1 MAYAHAMRAAWN
13 ARAEADPLTAIEA
26 SRHNWTDEEFAADG
40 RRMTGLVMRW
50 LGDRVERGRMLEIG
64 CGVGRTVLPFAD
76 VFEHV
81 EAIDVAPRM
90 VALARA
96 RGLPSNVS
104 VRATGGERLE
114 SFGDASIDF
123 VFSEH
128 VFQHIGSAGVIEGY
142 LSETSRVLKPSAAA
156 LFQFDTRPRGLDR
169 LLPDRVPARLL
180 PVRRRPH
187 IRRYRRDPGWVRT
200 AARAAGL
207 SVEWERGAASHWHWL
222 LLSRA

>member
-1 MAYAHAMRAAWN
+1 
-13 ARAEADPLTAIEA
+13 
-26 SRHNWTDEEFAADG
+26 
-40 RRMTGLVMRW
+40 MTGLVMRW

-76 VFEHV
+76 AFEHV

-90 VALARA
+90 VAFARA

-104 VRATGGERLE
+104 VRATDGERLE
-114 SFGDASIDF
+114 PFGDASMDF

-128 VFQHIGSAGVIEGY
+128 VFQHIASAGVIEGY
-142 LSETSRVLKPSAAA
+142 LSETS
-156 LFQFDTRPRGLDR
+156 
-169 LLPDRVPARLL
+169 
-180 PVRRRPH
+180 PH
-187 IRRYRRDPGWVRT
+187 IRRYRRDPGSVTT
-200 AARAAGL
+200 AARAARL